1 VTGVAWA
8 SGPHAWGRF
17 RNPTLIGRP
26 AEPFLARTFARTR
39 RHPALIAIDLGTLV
53 AFSEAPTGRGC
64 ERGRHGDA
72 GAAPALCRAFLAEY
86 AAAVAAQ
93 RLDRSPLR
101 EWSSDAV
108 LTGPAASAL
117 PDTAAGRI
125 LFACRL
131 VLIPRGI
138 GGVGVG
144 ETFWRVGGQAPLEPR
159 EVPLGIAPCL
169 RVGWCRPGWIVDA
182 ASIADEQAVLLG
194 GVRLSGGVGDA
205 HAGRRLRADRTSAGD
220 LDVLARAGL
229 ALVLVVGSALV
240 LFGAGLFWGGL

>member
-1 VTGVAWA
+1 VNG
-8 SGPHAWGRF
+8 
-17 RNPTLIGRP
+17 L
-26 AEPFLARTFARTR
+26 
-39 RHPALIAIDLGTLV
+39 
-53 AFSEAPTGRGC
+53 
-64 ERGRHGDA
+64 RGR
-72 GAAPALCRAFLAEY
+72 APASLNWRDVFY
-86 AAAVAAQ
+86 AAAFAAQ

-125 LFACRL
+125 LFALARRL

-229 ALVLVVGSALV
+229 ALVLVGGSALV